1 MYNMCNFKRSIAET
15 LSVSIPCSVYIDK
28 VKHLDMYIVKL
39 GTPYQNLY
47 FGVTQGHAYSD
58 CQRSICTK
66 PDKNVLID
74 KYVYLLIVICL
85 EIVVR
90 NENTTLRLLLFVLH
104 LFYYFSSSWCR
115 FDEAHISNSYFTAY
129 VLLLVADNT
138 CTNFVFFHDVPR
150 CLHRGNQVSSIINNV
165 LQSIN

>member
-39 GTPYQNLY
+39 GTPCQNLY

-85 EIVVR
+85 EK
-90 NENTTLRLLLFVLH
+90 
-104 LFYYFSSSWCR
+104 
-115 FDEAHISNSYFTAY
+115 
-129 VLLLVADNT
+129 
-138 CTNFVFFHDVPR
+138 
-150 CLHRGNQVSSIINNV
+150 
-165 LQSIN
+165 